1 VVQLDGSDALRLDDG
16 SDAVRCRSD
25 EHGRHHELFD
35 SPGSILFS
43 IVAASDGYIWYTQQ
57 RAIRRITP
65 GGNITTMLEDD
76 YTLAGPGFGAM
87 TAGTDDYLWFH
98 NRSLGC
104 VCRIHTDGTV
114 ATFPQTPPWI
124 TELAIGPD
132 GNLWFTTG
140 TMTLIGR
147 MSPTGVFTTFPTATA
162 RPSHKIVAGPDGNMW
177 FTQEGGIGVVA
188 LTPESQL
195 EPSEIHLEPSTSV
208 RSASHERS
216 CYAT

>member
-1 VVQLDGSDALRLDDG
+1 
-16 SDAVRCRSD
+16 
-25 EHGRHHELFD
+25 
-35 SPGSILFS
+35 
-43 IVAASDGYIWYTQQ
+43 
-57 RAIRRITP
+57 
-65 GGNITTMLEDD
+65 
-76 YTLAGPGFGAM
+76 
-87 TAGTDDYLWFH
+87 
-98 NRSLGC
+98 
-104 VCRIHTDGTV
+104 
-114 ATFPQTPPWI
+114 
-124 TELAIGPD
+124 LAIGPD

>member
-76 YTLAGPGFGAM
+76 YT
-87 TAGTDDYLWFH
+87 WQ
-98 NRSLGC
+98 
-104 VCRIHTDGTV
+104 V
-114 ATFPQTPPWI
+114 Q
-124 TELAIGPD
+124 
-132 GNLWFTTG
+132 
-140 TMTLIGR
+140 
-147 MSPTGVFTTFPTATA
+147 
-162 RPSHKIVAGPDGNMW
+162 
-177 FTQEGGIGVVA
+177 A
-188 LTPESQL
+188 L
-195 EPSEIHLEPSTSV
+195 V
-208 RSASHERS
+208 R
-216 CYAT
+216 